1 MSQFIESIRV
11 ESGKIYLLEEHQ
23 KRVNAVFYYFAIPNA
38 IMIDEVFKSI
48 KFPEKGLFKLRVEYD
63 LKGNTIVEL
72 LPYERR
78 AIASFQL
85 IYDNDIDYR
94 FKYKNRIA
102 FAEMKARADAEEIII
117 VQNNSITDT
126 SFSNII
132 FKRNDEWFV
141 PKTYLLN
148 GVQRQWLLKQNKI
161 KVMDITLNNLSDFT
175 HFKLINAM
183 NDMDT
188 AITYDIQQ
196 IIRL

>member
-11 ESGKIYLLEEHQ
+11 ESGKIHLLEEHQ